1 MFISPPPMSF
11 LSSAHLPSS
20 SAKRKA
26 SVRFFVFEDNS
37 ERTQVARDL
46 TYLKRLSEASGG
58 RIVPLDELSKVLA
71 ELKTNEATTSPGPML
86 ISLGVITAA
95 RVIGRPMNVVMAAST
110 AILPKLGKKLAGAAR
125 REGRGS
131 CLVFISGVSAG
142 SGFVK
147 V

>member
-58 RIVPLDELSKVLA
+58 RIVPPDELSKVLA

-95 RVIGRPMNVVMAAST
+95 RVIGRPMNVVMAAGT

-142 SGFVK
+142 SGFVR